1 MTRRAALF
9 LAGFFVAGSGLY
21 ALILM
26 LVGVQLSYLVW
37 LDASGMLLGFVGRL
51 LLIIVG
57 AVLIM
62 LGATDW
68 QRERAEIEAYRREER
83 QRAGAN

>member
-37 LDASGMLLGFVGRL
+37 LDAGGMLLGFIGRL

>member
-1 MTRRAALF
+1 MTRRAAFF
-9 LAGFFVAGSGLY
+9 LAGFFAAGSGLY

-37 LDASGMLLGFVGRL
+37 LDGGGLLLGFLGRL
-51 LLIIVG
+51 LLVIVG

-68 QRERAEIEAYRREER
+68 DQERAEIEAYRRER
-83 QRAGAN
+83 GQRGEAN